1 MVRDLHCRMEC
12 AEPTVFCLNG
22 KQFCTIPQAYLNAL
36 VCRRKWWVG
45 GNLLQIFALLKSGF
59 SKAAETR
66 TKNFS
71 LTFHFPFIMKGK
83 LFLLRLSKFQVLEKR
98 RHFFSWCVEEW
109 RSWGSHREWLK
120 LSAGHC
126 TTFIK
131 RKFSN
136 YSSWGTI
143 TSWQK

>member
-59 SKAAETR
+59 SKAETPR
-66 TKNFS
+66 TKNIS
-71 LTFHFPFIMKGK
+71 LTFHFPFIMKGE
-83 LFLLRLSKFQVLEKR
+83 LFLLRL
-98 RHFFSWCVEEW
+98 
-109 RSWGSHREWLK
+109 LK
-120 LSAGHC
+120 LQVFVGKEK
-126 TTFIK
+126 TF
-131 RKFSN
+131 FFMC
-136 YSSWGTI
+136 
-143 TSWQK
+143 